1 MYINIY
7 LYILNALNV
16 VTNKV
21 ERCYISD
28 SKIMEQYEQ
37 NLQIT

>member
-1 MYINIY
+1 MNINIY
-7 LYILNALNV
+7 SYILNALIV

-28 SKIMEQYEQ
+28 SKIMEHYEQ